1 MSFSERAW
9 HEVADVVAQIM
20 DHPFVRGLAD
30 GTLPSATFERY
41 LRDDA
46 HYLDRYGRVLATLA
60 ARAPMTAD
68 VGAMAEFAA
77 GAAVAERELHET
89 VVGTAL
95 ATSPPSAACDAYTG
109 FLISTATRQPA
120 SVGLAAVL
128 PCFRVYAHVGETL
141 AAAAH
146 PDHPYLPWLE
156 QYGDPGFAEAT
167 RRCEAIADRWAELDP
182 STIPDMHDAYS
193 RATRYELAFWESAWR

>member
-9 HEVADVVAQIM
+9 VEAADVVAQIM
-20 DHPFVRGLAD
+20 DHPFVLGLAD
-30 GTLPSATFERY
+30 GTLPSETFERY
-41 LRDDA
+41 LCDDA
-46 HYLDRYGRVLATLA
+46 HYLDRYGRVLAMLA
-60 ARAPMTAD
+60 VRAPTTAD

-89 VVGTAL
+89 VIGTTL
-95 ATSPPSAACDAYTG
+95 AGSLPSATCDAYTG
-109 FLISTATRQPA
+109 FLFAAATQRPV

-128 PCFRVYAHVGETL
+128 PCFRVYAHVGESL

-146 PDHPYLPWLE
+146 ADHPYRSWLE

-182 STIPDMHDAYS
+182 STIPAMHQAYG
-193 RATRYELAFWESAWR
+193 RATRYELAFWEAAWR